1 MARIASLS
9 VIICALSPGVAAH
22 ASGTIPMM
30 EQKREFKSA
39 SECRTFLKN
48 ELAAD
53 RSQTTKGRIGFRD
66 GIVKEVSLITNGL
79 VRQPRGVTV
88 YKSEVWRS
96 FGSPADLPRMS
107 DKDGG
112 STIDIMVPKMT
123 FSHSFVKRMR
133 VCAGKFMTVTGS
145 DGYTLQTFE

>member
-1 MARIASLS
+1 MARIASFS
-9 VIICALSPGVAAH
+9 VIICALSQGVAVH
-22 ASGTIPMM
+22 ASGAIPMM

-48 ELAAD
+48 ELVAD

-66 GIVKEVSLITNGL
+66 GMVKEVSLITDGL

-96 FGSPADLPRMS
+96 FGVPADLPRLP

-112 STIDIMVPKMT
+112 STLDITVPMMT

-133 VCAGKFMTVTGS
+133 VCADKFVTVTGS
-145 DGYTLQTFE
+145 DGHTLQTFE